1 MPALVLGGG
10 GAFGI
15 VQAAYIQAAY
25 EMGFRPGLVVGTSV
39 GALNGAWV
47 ALHPDEPEALLEI
60 WQTLHRHR
68 ILRGNPLK
76 VALRAARRR
85 RGIFRNDLVSNLL
98 RTHIRSSR
106 FSETKLPLRV
116 VATNLTRGCKHVF
129 NNGLIAPAILA
140 STAIPGF
147 FDPIEIGGEL
157 FVDGGIAAS
166 VDLATAVEMG
176 ASEILAVELA
186 PIATLA
192 VPRTAVGVVRR
203 SLDILNQSATAAM
216 EEFARQ
222 LVPTSVLRPN
232 LSRHSPW
239 QIRCDKDEIELA
251 LAEAR
256 ADLSRVLDS
265 SGHVIPAS
273 GAIQPSTGPTFA
285 LAPHLAPQAGA
296 PRLRPRTLPAS

>member
-186 PIATLA
+186 PIATLGGPA
-192 VPRTAVGVVRR
+192 HRGGGG
-203 SLDILNQSATAAM
+203 S
-216 EEFARQ
+216 
-222 LVPTSVLRPN
+222 
-232 LSRHSPW
+232 
-239 QIRCDKDEIELA
+239 A
-251 LAEAR
+251 LARHPEPVGHRRDGRVRPPTR
-256 ADLSRVLDS
+256 AYERA
-265 SGHVIPAS
+265 PAE
-273 GAIQPSTGPTFA
+273 PFA
-285 LAPHLAPQAGA
+285 AFSLADPVRQRRDRA
-296 PRLRPRTLPAS
+296 RPRGGAGGSQPRA